1 MHTVGVISTYID
13 VGVVVDNINGADG
26 ADGADGAVGANG

>member
-1 MHTVGVISTYID
+1 MHTVGVISTHID
-13 VGVVVDNINGADG
+13 VGVVVIDDIDG